1 MMAHSVWRTT
11 RLALRRIC
19 SLMTIARI
27 WKLTWTIWKRRI
39 DKLKLDMGLA
49 WQDTGSKAV
58 RDFKAKA
65 MAVERRRSWEIQVP
79 RAHSYTL
86 ELVVDHM
93 CILIHIWQ
101 LKGIT
106 TKDKTLRLKTYMRYQ
121 HMVLFR
127 TETTV
132 LWAEA
137 FTPKVISTTTN
148 SLTRRSAIERAAMT
162 RSLSKHLS
170 QYKTKNSQGSKK
182 KNLVHLMTPWETN
195 NKPIQTIT

>member
-1 MMAHSVWRTT
+1 MAHSVWRTT

-49 WQDTGSKAV
+49 WQDTGSKATG
-58 RDFKAKA
+58 
-65 MAVERRRSWEIQVP
+65 RRRSWEIQVL
-79 RAHSYTL
+79 RVHSYTL

-93 CILIHIWQ
+93 CILILIWQ

-121 HMVLFR
+121 HMDLFR

-137 FTPKVISTTTN
+137 FTPKAISTTTS
-148 SLTRRSAIERAAMT
+148 SLIRRSAIERAAMT
-162 RSLSKHLS
+162 RSSSKHLS

-182 KNLVHLMTPWETN
+182 KNLVH
-195 NKPIQTIT
+195 